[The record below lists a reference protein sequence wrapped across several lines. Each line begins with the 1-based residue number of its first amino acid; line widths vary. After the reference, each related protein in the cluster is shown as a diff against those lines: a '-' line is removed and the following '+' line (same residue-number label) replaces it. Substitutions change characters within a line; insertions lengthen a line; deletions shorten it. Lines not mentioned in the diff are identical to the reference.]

1 MAEETTTTT
10 TTTTTSPIRFG
21 IVGCAE
27 IARKVSRAIALAPNA
42 TLVAVGSRSLD
53 KARRFIAENALS
65 SSVRAVGSYEELLD
79 DPAVDAVYMPLPT
92 SLHARW
98 AVAAAERGSTCSS
111 RSRRA
116 LRAELD
122 PSSRVRRHGVQFM
135 DSTMWIHNPR
145 TAHMRGLLSDPS
157 ALGTLRWFYVVMLLI
172 LKLAFKK
179 DWMCLR
185 FWHDLKPYIINI
197 NSIFSFYADEDFLKN
212 DIRVKPDLDALGALG
227 DAGWYCIRSSL
238 WAADYQLPKTATAF
252 RNPVLND
259 AGVILSCGATLLWED
274 GKIAIFHCSF
284 LSHLTMDLTVIGTRG
299 SLHVNDFIIPY
310 EEKSAEFSFASDSG
324 FTELVTGWQPLPSKH
339 VVTTELPQE
348 ALMVQEFSRLV
359 AGIRDSGNKPEEKWP
374 TITRKTQLVIDA
386 VKASIDKGFEPVEI
400 VG

>member
-1 MAEETTTTT
+1 MAEEKA

-98 AVAAAERGSTCSS
+98 AVAAAERGKHLLLEKPA
-111 RSRRA
+111 A
-116 LRAELD
+116 LSAAELD
-122 PSSRVRRHGVQFM
+122 PILAACAAHGVQFM

-157 ALGTLRWFYVVMLLI
+157 
-172 LKLAFKK
+172 
-179 DWMCLR
+179 R
-185 FWHDLKPYIINI
+185 FGDLKMI

-339 VVTTELPQE
+339 LVTTELPQE

-386 VKASIDKGFEPVEI
+386 VKASIIKGFEPVEI